1 LQNSNK
7 VLQSIGIPFTAILSV
22 IFGLLLVS
30 FPMGIYVVFET
41 NVGDDI
47 NYEFPITHLELF
59 ENSEFF
65 ESSIDV
71 SIGDVFVI
79 LWVLYL
85 AFFVIALL
93 GPKRDFLKTLSPI
106 ISHGKYETR
115 SNYMIGIT
123 KWFSILLLVSA
134 LINYVQEGIGIEIIP
149 PLAENDLVQF
159 FYVSLAPLIEEFG
172 FRIILIGIPVFAM
185 YSSKFSIKYFLKCLW
200 HPANLD
206 LYDPKKALLLIVF
219 VGVLF
224 GFAHIAFGDSWS
236 AGKFAQASASGII
249 LGWVYLRYGFV
260 ASLLIHWAMNYFVFS
275 YATFISQINEISV
288 EDAFSHS
295 LMSSLEILILVAGVF
310 SICILFVNRFYSK
323 KEPALEI

>member
-1 LQNSNK
+1 MQNSNK

-30 FPMGIYVVFET
+30 FPMGIYVVFEP

-149 PLAENDLVQF
+149 PLTENDLVQF

-185 YSSKFSIKYFLKCLW
+185 YSIAAIDAEASPLKA
-200 HPANLD
+200 P
-206 LYDPKKALLLIVF
+206 
-219 VGVLF
+219 
-224 GFAHIAFGDSWS
+224 
-236 AGKFAQASASGII
+236 
-249 LGWVYLRYGFV
+249 
-260 ASLLIHWAMNYFVFS
+260 SL
-275 YATFISQINEISV
+275 
-288 EDAFSHS
+288 
-295 LMSSLEILILVAGVF
+295 
-310 SICILFVNRFYSK
+310 
-323 KEPALEI
+323 